1 MKELKLK
8 AKLRQ
13 GTGKGFAKKLRKNG
27 EIPCVIYGHG
37 EQAISASVWEKDF
50 QDLIKRNPYGVG
62 VVNLEI
68 KGKETFWSV
77 VKAIQKDPITDEVLH
92 IDFQHLHKGEKIT
105 VDIPIKASGIPIGEK
120 EGGMLEQV
128 THEVRVTVLPSKIF
142 SVITVDVS
150 QLTTG
155 KSIHIKDID
164 IGDAELADNPERTVF
179 HVVIPRVVEEVV
191 PVVEEIA
198 EVEEEEV
205 EAEEKEERVE
215 KEEKQEGRE

>member
-13 GTGKGFAKKLRKNG
+13 GTGKGFAKKLRRNG

-50 QDLIKRNPYGVG
+50 QDLMKRNPY
-62 VVNLEI
+62 
-68 KGKETFWSV
+68 
-77 VKAIQKDPITDEVLH
+77 DPITDEVLH

-128 THEVRVTVLPSKIF
+128 THEVRVTVLPSKIS

-191 PVVEEIA
+191 PVVEEIT

-215 KEEKQEGRE
+215 KEEKQEGKE

>member
-1 MKELKLK
+1 MRELKLK
-8 AKLRQ
+8 AKLRE
-13 GTGKGFAKKLRKNG
+13 GTGKGFAKKLRRNG

-37 EQAISASVWEKDF
+37 EQAISASVMEKDF
-50 QDLIKRNPYGVG
+50 HDLVKRNPYGVG

-191 PVVEEIA
+191 PVVEEIT

-215 KEEKQEGRE
+215 KEEKQEGKE